1 MKELP
6 FNNQLIQQAQK
17 WAEELG
23 ELNNSITKGRGNLA
37 GRVGELAFARYL
49 GVVLLDMKDYDLT
62 YKGEKLE
69 VKTKRRTATPL
80 PHYDVSIPATSA
92 HQRPDRYVFIS
103 LEFERKSGRSY
114 YGLQKIWLVGDM
126 GADEYFKKAHKYTK
140 GVYTGSNRFLTLAD
154 MWNMP
159 ISNLDQSF
167 QSL

>member
-1 MKELP
+1 VKELP

-80 PHYDVSIPATSA
+80 PHYDVSIPATST

-103 LEFERKSGRSY
+103 LEFERKRERSY
-114 YGLQKIWLVGDM
+114 YGLQKIWLVGDI